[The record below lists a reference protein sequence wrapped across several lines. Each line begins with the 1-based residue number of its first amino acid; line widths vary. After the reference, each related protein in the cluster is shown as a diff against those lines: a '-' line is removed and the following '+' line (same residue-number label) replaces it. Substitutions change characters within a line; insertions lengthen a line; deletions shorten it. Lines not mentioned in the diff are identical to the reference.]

1 MVYKILSVSS
11 VRASWLPQI
20 LIILHDI
27 KGFVLSFKFDLGLAN
42 RKYQPVTRGRQ
53 QNEVRFLFP
62 GSFCVL
68 TSLLSEDVVNLRH
81 LSPWS

>member
-1 MVYKILSVSS
+1 MVYRILSVCS
-11 VRASWLPQI
+11 VRASWLLQI
-20 LIILHDI
+20 LMILYDI
-27 KGFVLSFKFDLGLAN
+27 KGFLSFKFDLGLAN
-42 RKYQPVTRGRQ
+42 GKYQPVTRGRQ